1 MSMEIA
7 GIHNERGLSR
17 GLIPGEANAT
27 RMPTLA
33 EQAAQLAEKDL
44 AAQPDNEAPLE
55 TLVRELQIVAS
66 ALDRRLQFTI
76 DQELDEVVVKVIDR
90 QTDKVI
96 KELPPREIQR
106 LHLRIR
112 EAIGLLI
119 DEQI

>member
-7 GIHNERGLSR
+7 GINNERGLPR
-17 GLIPGEANAT
+17 GLTPGESLAT

-33 EQAAQLAEKDL
+33 EQAAQLADKDL
-44 AAQPDNEAPLE
+44 AAQPKAEAPLE

>member
-7 GIHNERGLSR
+7 GIVGRTMT
-17 GLIPGEANAT
+17 PGVLPGQTRAP

-33 EQAAQLAEKDL
+33 EQAAQLPARELPSASAD
-44 AAQPDNEAPLE
+44 DVPLE
-55 TLVRELQIVAS
+55 SLVRDLQIVAS
-66 ALDRRLQFTI
+66 TLDRRLQFSI
-76 DQELDEVVVKVIDR
+76 NRDLNEVVVKVVDR

-106 LHLRIR
+106 LHVRLR